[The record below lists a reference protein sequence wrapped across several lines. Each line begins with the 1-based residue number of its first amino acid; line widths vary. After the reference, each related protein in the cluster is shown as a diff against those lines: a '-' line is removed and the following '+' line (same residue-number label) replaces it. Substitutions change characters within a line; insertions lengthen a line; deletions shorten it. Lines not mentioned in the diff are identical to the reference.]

1 MGAKVTGV
9 FGDVVAK
16 LTFDEEFLEKR
27 QRQQSSFGQGLES
40 LSKVSRHFLKILLVI
55 MLIIMS
61 FIVRVCS
68 MVLLEWLHNLSKEQK
83 RKGYLGSLRAQVK
96 GSLAWY

>member
-16 LTFDEEFLEKR
+16 LTFDEEFMEKR

-40 LSKVSRHFLKILLVI
+40 LSKVSIH
-55 MLIIMS
+55 
-61 FIVRVCS
+61 
-68 MVLLEWLHNLSKEQK
+68 
-83 RKGYLGSLRAQVK
+83 
-96 GSLAWY
+96 